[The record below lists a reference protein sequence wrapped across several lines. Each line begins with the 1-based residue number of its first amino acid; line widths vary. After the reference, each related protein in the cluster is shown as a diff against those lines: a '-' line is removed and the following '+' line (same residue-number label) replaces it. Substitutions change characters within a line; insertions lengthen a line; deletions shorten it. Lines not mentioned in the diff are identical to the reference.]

1 MDRLFIQARILIKAN
16 ELATLYISN
25 ETNGLDPLISGKA
38 QNGTASLLT
47 PNKQDNDQNALHQDK
62 SLRLQFYSLTVLLH

>member
-1 MDRLFIQARILIKAN
+1 MDRLLNPARILIKAN
-16 ELATLYISN
+16 ELATLYISI
-25 ETNGLDPLISGKA
+25 ETNGLHPLISGKA

-47 PNKQDNDQNALHQDK
+47 PNKLDNDQNALHRDK